1 MKLDVAVKLLAERY
15 PAGSPAAHLIWTG
28 EVYKREEAGDEA
40 MSPAELLP
48 QVYDELRKLAAAK
61 LASEQPGHTLDATAL
76 VHEAFLK
83 LGGERSFATR
93 NDYLKAA
100 AQAMRR
106 ILVDHARARNA
117 AKRGGGRRVAL
128 EADHLVSPPP
138 NEDLE
143 ALDDALSRLA
153 IEHPHLAELVQLRN
167 FGGLTLAQ
175 CADVLGV
182 SARTADTWWA
192 YARAWLGVAL
202 EKTDEFR
209 RPTAPGSGGLR

>member
-1 MKLDVAVKLLAERY
+1 V
-15 PAGSPAAHLIWTG
+15 SP
-28 EVYKREEAGDEA
+28 D
-40 MSPAELLP
+40 ELLP
-48 QVYDELRKLAAAK
+48 LIYDELRKLAAAK
-61 LASEQPGHTLDATAL
+61 LLSEAPGHTLNATAL

-117 AKRGGGRRVAL
+117 AKRGGGKRVDL
-128 EADHLVSPPP
+128 ESDYLVGRPQ
-138 NEDLE
+138 DDAVE
-143 ALDDALSRLA
+143 ALDDAMSRLA
-153 IEHPHLAELVQLRN
+153 LAHPKLAELVQLRH

-192 YARAWLGVAL
+192 YARAWLAV
-202 EKTDEFR
+202 E
-209 RPTAPGSGGLR
+209 LRKS

>member
-1 MKLDVAVKLLAERY
+1 MGGRGGIAEEGDREMT
-15 PAGSPAAHLIWTG
+15 PA
-28 EVYKREEAGDEA
+28 K
-40 MSPAELLP
+40 LLP

-61 LASEQPGHTLDATAL
+61 LASEKPGHTLNATAL

-93 NDYLKAA
+93 SDYLRAS

-117 AKRGGGRRVAL
+117 AKRGGGRRVDL
-128 EADHLVSPPP
+128 GSDHLVSPPP
-138 NEDLE
+138 DEAVE

-153 IEHPHLAELVQLRN
+153 LAHPQFSELVQLRH

-175 CADVLGV
+175 CAEVLGI

-192 YARAWLGVAL
+192 YARAWLAVEL
-202 EKTDEFR
+202 KEN
-209 RPTAPGSGGLR
+209 

>member
-1 MKLDVAVKLLAERY
+1 
-15 PAGSPAAHLIWTG
+15 
-28 EVYKREEAGDEA
+28 

-48 QVYDELRKLAAAK
+48 QVYDELRRIAAAR
-61 LASEQPGHTLDATAL
+61 LASEKPGHTLDPTAL

-83 LGGERSFATR
+83 LGGERSFASQG
-93 NDYLKAA
+93 DYLKAA

-117 AKRGGGRRVAL
+117 AKRGGGRRVDL
-128 EADHLVSPPP
+128 ESGHFVSTPPDD
-138 NEDLE
+138 DLE

-153 IEHPHLAELVQLRN
+153 SEHPHLAELVQLRQ

-202 EKTDEFR
+202 QKPDDCR
-209 RPTAPGSGGLR
+209 RCAAPEARRLR